1 MNNGVG
7 PPHIPPAGGAELP
20 PTGFEVH
27 KLSGRTHI
35 CAAKIEC
42 LVHVGPDTRRRS
54 EPLTC
59 GWMWGGGLKAGMLG
73 KSWGT
78 PLGPH
83 GPRFAN
89 CEPRH

>member
-7 PPHIPPAGGAELP
+7 PAHIPPAGGAELP

-59 GWMWGGGLKAGMLG
+59 EWMWGGGSE
-73 KSWGT
+73 SWGAWQKLGNT
-78 PLGPH
+78 LGPT
-83 GPRFAN
+83 RASL
-89 CEPRH
+89 CKL